1 MSLRV
6 DLPLIKKVELI
17 KDSEHHSSQRNLAAK
32 YKIST
37 GAVCNILKRKREYLN
52 DYESNQCSE
61 VKRKIKNDLGKK
73 IDDET
78 YSWFVAQRAK
88 NLPISGP
95 ILQERARQI
104 SMEFCGNVEF
114 KASNGW
120 LDKFKSRHGI
130 SYRAICGESAGVNFI
145 TTNEWI
151 NRLPSIIDGYD
162 RSNIFN
168 ADETSLFFKAL
179 PNKSY
184 VLNKEECKGGK
195 HSKERFTVLLCSN
208 WSGNE
213 KLKPLVI
220 GKTIFSYNYNT

>member
-1 MSLRV
+1 MSPRV

-17 KDSEHHSSQRNLAAK
+17 KDSERHLSQRDLAVK

-37 GAVCNILKRKREYLN
+37 GAVCNILKRKQEYLS
-52 DYESNQCSE
+52 DFESNQCNE
-61 VKRKIKNDLGKK
+61 VKRKLKNNLGKK

-95 ILQERARQI
+95 ILQEKARQI
-104 SMEFCGNVEF
+104 AMEFGDNVVF

-130 SYRAICGESAGVNFI
+130 SYRAICGEAASVNLI
-145 TTNEWI
+145 TINEWI

-179 PNKSY
+179 PDKSF

-195 HSKERFTVLLCSN
+195 RSKDRFTVLLCSN
-208 WSGNE
+208 WTGNE

-220 GKTIFSYNYNT
+220 GKTIFYYNYYT